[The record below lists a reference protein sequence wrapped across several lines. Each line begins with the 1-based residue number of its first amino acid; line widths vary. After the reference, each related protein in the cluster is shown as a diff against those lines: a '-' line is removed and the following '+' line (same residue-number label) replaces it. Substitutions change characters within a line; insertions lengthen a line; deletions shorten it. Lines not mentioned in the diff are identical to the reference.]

1 MQVILLENIHHLG
14 NLGDVVKVKDG
25 YGRNYLIPQGH
36 AKRATK
42 AAIAEFETRRA
53 ELRTYENNLGFLN
66 AKSNSGNSLVQS
78 FQQKIERLRADIA
91 TLEDKIRDLDKE
103 A

>member
-1 MQVILLENIHHLG
+1 MRLL
-14 NLGDVVKVKDG
+14 
-25 YGRNYLIPQGH
+25 
-36 AKRATK
+36 
-42 AAIAEFETRRA
+42 ETRRA

-66 AKSNSGNSLVQS
+66 AKSNSGNSLVHS

>member
-1 MQVILLENIHHLG
+1 MRLL
-14 NLGDVVKVKDG
+14 
-25 YGRNYLIPQGH
+25 
-36 AKRATK
+36 
-42 AAIAEFETRRA
+42 ETRRA

-103 A
+103 D